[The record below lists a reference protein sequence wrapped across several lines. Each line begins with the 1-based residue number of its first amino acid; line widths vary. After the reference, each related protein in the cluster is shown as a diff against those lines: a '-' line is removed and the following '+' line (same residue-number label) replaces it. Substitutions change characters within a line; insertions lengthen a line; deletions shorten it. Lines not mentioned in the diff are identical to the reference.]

1 MIGPFESS
9 EPNILRQN
17 SIFLKGMVLMAL
29 PFRDVI
35 DKISPYVPGKP
46 ISDVQRELGLTNV
59 IKLASNENPFGCSP
73 KVKQAIAEGL
83 PEINLYPDGNATLLR
98 ESLAKHHG
106 LDPEQFV
113 FGAGSNEIISFIA
126 QLFLDPGDESIYPE
140 PSFVWYD
147 TAVKA
152 AGATPVI
159 IPLKDFTID
168 LDAMKNAITEKT
180 RIIWICN
187 PNNPTG
193 TIITGAQQEEFLDAA
208 PPNVVVALDEA
219 YYEYAKGED
228 YPESVPLLKKYPNII
243 VLRTFSK
250 AYGLASLRV
259 GYGMAS
265 PEIISYLNR
274 LRPPFNINTLAQK
287 AAIAALEDQSFV
299 RHAVSETKK
308 GLLALYDAFDKL
320 GLKYVKSHANFI
332 WVETPYQSGEIF
344 QMLLRKGVIVRPFMK
359 NWLRITAGT
368 EEENRIL
375 VKSLEEI
382 L

>member
-1 MIGPFESS
+1 
-9 EPNILRQN
+9 
-17 SIFLKGMVLMAL
+17 MAL

-35 DKISPYVPGKP
+35 DNISPYVPGKP
-46 ISDVQRELGLTNV
+46 ISDVQRELGLSNV

-98 ESLAKHHG
+98 ESLARHYS

-126 QLFLDPGDESIYPE
+126 QLFLNPGDESIYPQ

-147 TAVKA
+147 TAVRAVGA
-152 AGATPVI
+152 APVI
-159 IPLKDFTID
+159 IPLKDFTVD
-168 LDAMKNAITEKT
+168 LDAMKSAITEKT
-180 RIIWICN
+180 KIIWICN

-193 TIITGAQQEEFLDAA
+193 TIITSKQQEEFLDSV
-208 PPNVVVALDEA
+208 PPNVVVVLDEA

-228 YPESVPLLKKYPNII
+228 FPESVPLLKKYPNII

-250 AYGLASLRV
+250 VYGLASLRV
-259 GYGMAS
+259 GYGIAS
-265 PEIISYLNR
+265 TEIISYLNR

-299 RHAVSETKK
+299 SNVVSETKK
-308 GLLALYDAFDKL
+308 GLLALYDAFDRL
-320 GLKYVKSHANFI
+320 GLRYVKSRANFI

-344 QMLLRKGVIVRPFMK
+344 QMLLRKGVIVRPFMN
-359 NWLRITAGT
+359 NWLRITVGT

>member
-1 MIGPFESS
+1 
-9 EPNILRQN
+9 
-17 SIFLKGMVLMAL
+17 MVIMAL

-35 DKISPYVPGKP
+35 DNISPYVPGKP
-46 ISDVQRELGLTNV
+46 ISDVQRELGLSNV

-98 ESLAKHHG
+98 ESLARHYS

-126 QLFLDPGDESIYPE
+126 QLFLNPGDESIYPQ

-147 TAVKA
+147 TAVRAVGA
-152 AGATPVI
+152 APVI
-159 IPLKDFTID
+159 IPLKDFTVD
-168 LDAMKNAITEKT
+168 LDAMKSAITEKT
-180 RIIWICN
+180 KIIWICN

-193 TIITGAQQEEFLDAA
+193 TIITSKQQEEFLDSV
-208 PPNVVVALDEA
+208 PPNVVVVLDEA

-228 YPESVPLLKKYPNII
+228 FPESVPLLKKYPNII

-250 AYGLASLRV
+250 VYGLASLRV
-259 GYGMAS
+259 GYGIAS
-265 PEIISYLNR
+265 TEIISYLNR

-299 RHAVSETKK
+299 SNVVSETKK
-308 GLLALYDAFDKL
+308 GLLALYDAFDRL
-320 GLKYVKSHANFI
+320 GLRYVKSRANFI

-344 QMLLRKGVIVRPFMK
+344 QMLLRKGVIVRPFMN
-359 NWLRITAGT
+359 NWLRITVGT